1 MSATTIREIDP
12 FLLAIPVA
20 KPGAEAKNKYL
31 AGVLVHTKGGIV
43 GTGLSAVRSLPF
55 DPFAAPVEALIR
67 DALVGQEATEVRRLW
82 QQLADSKLRQAG
94 IDGTTTAARAAVD
107 IALWDISAQHAGL
120 PLHRLLGT
128 HKREGELWTYVTAGD
143 PEWEASRVVETAL
156 ALHEQGWRAI
166 KLKVGRPDP
175 LCDARMLCEV
185 RERLGDDV
193 RLMADATQL
202 WSWPQA
208 AAFCAHAEGADLTWI
223 EEPCLATDVAAHQRL
238 AGFTRT
244 PIALGESLSSA
255 VQLRDFLAAGV
266 VQIVQ
271 ADATRL
277 AGITEWLSAAG
288 LAECFGAALVPH
300 HSEFGQAQQHCAFAT
315 RGAVALEFPWDAGAF
330 ADPVRKDGN
339 TIVRPE
345 AVGAGTTLR
354 PEALADWRL
363 SR

>member
-20 KPGAEAKNKYL
+20 KPGTEAKNKYL
-31 AGVLVHTKGGIV
+31 AGVLVHTEGGIV

-55 DPFAAPVEALIR
+55 DPFAAPVEALVR

-94 IDGTTTAARAAVD
+94 IDGMTTAARAAVD

-128 HKREGELWTYVTAGD
+128 HKRDGELWTYVTAGD

-156 ALHEQGWRAI
+156 ALHEEGWRAI
-166 KLKVGRPDP
+166 KLKVGRSDP
-175 LCDARMLCEV
+175 LCDARSL
-185 RERLGDDV
+185 
-193 RLMADATQL
+193 
-202 WSWPQA
+202 PQA
-208 AAFCAHAEGADLTWI
+208 ASFCAHAEGADLTWI

-238 AGFTRT
+238 AGLTRT
-244 PIALGESLSSA
+244 PIALGESLSST
-255 VQLRDFLAAGV
+255 VQLRDFLAVGA

-288 LAECFGAALVPH
+288 LAECFGAELVPH